1 MERQRIAIVGS
12 GISGL
17 ACAHFLHPHHEIT
30 LFEKDDHIG
39 GHSHTVMASEN
50 DRKVP
55 IDTGFMVYNE
65 VTYPHLTRLFK
76 ELAVETKNTTMS
88 FSVQHRQDKLE
99 FNGGSLNLLFGQ
111 RRNLLRPRF
120 WKMLLQINRFN
131 SETVTELKNPKNADL
146 TLAEYVEKRGYGQ
159 DFLRWYLSPMAA
171 AVWSSP
177 PEKIEEFPAHTLM
190 RFWHNHGFLGLHT
203 QHQWRTVCGGS
214 REYVTKISAP
224 FANRIHQGSGVQN
237 ISAENRIT
245 LKDGATQDFDLV
257 ISAAHG
263 DQALQLLASPTPLEK
278 EVLAN
283 FSYQKNEVVLHTD
296 PRFMP
301 KTRRCWA
308 SWNYQ
313 ITGGK
318 HSTIYWMNCLQGVSD
333 RENYF
338 VSINPSGPIDESK
351 VIRRLDYEH
360 PLFDLKAI
368 GAQARI
374 PELHQAGQKSGRYF
388 CGAWQR
394 NGFHEDGL
402 WSAIELCKYLLGKDP
417 WP

>member
-1 MERQRIAIVGS
+1 MSRQRIAIVGT

-17 ACAHFLHPHHEIT
+17 ACAHFLHRHHDIT
-30 LFEKDDHIG
+30 LFEKDDRIG
-39 GHSHTVMASEN
+39 GHSNTVMAPESG
-50 DRKVP
+50 RKVA

-76 ELAVETKNTTMS
+76 ELDVATKETSMS
-88 FSVQHRQDKLE
+88 FSVQHLQDKLE

-120 WKMLLQINRFN
+120 WRMLLQINRFN
-131 SETVTELKNPKNADL
+131 KETIAEVKDPQFADL
-146 TLAEYVEKRGYGQ
+146 TLAEYVKARGYGA

-177 PEKIEEFPAHTLM
+177 PEKIEDFPALTLM
-190 RFWHNHGFLGLHT
+190 RFWHNHGFLGLDT

-214 REYVTKISAP
+214 REYVAKISAP
-224 FANRIHQGSGVQN
+224 FQDRIHQGSGVAS
-237 ISAENRIT
+237 ISPENQIT
-245 LKDGATQDFDLV
+245 LNDGSTRQFDLI

-263 DQALQLLASPTPLEK
+263 DQALQLLTAPTPLEK
-278 EVLAN
+278 DILGK
-283 FSYQKNEVVLHTD
+283 FSYQKNEAILHTD
-296 PRFMP
+296 PQFMP
-301 KTRRCWA
+301 KTKRCWA

-313 ITGGK
+313 IAHGK
-318 HSTIYWMNCLQGVSD
+318 YSTIYWMNNLQGVSD
-333 RENYF
+333 RESYF
-338 VSINPSGPIDESK
+338 VSINPSGPIPKEK

-360 PLFDLKAI
+360 PLFDLPAI
-368 GAQARI
+368 HAQARI
-374 PELHQAGQKSGRYF
+374 PQLHQAASISGRYF

-402 WSAIELCKYLLGKDP
+402 WSAVELCKSLLGKDP
-417 WP
+417 WA

>member
-1 MERQRIAIVGS
+1 MSRQRIAIVGT

-17 ACAHFLHPHHEIT
+17 ACAHFLHRHHDLT
-30 LFEKDDHIG
+30 LFEKDDRIG
-39 GHSHTVMASEN
+39 GHSHTVLAPES
-50 DRKVP
+50 DREVP

-76 ELAVETKNTTMS
+76 ELDVETKETSMS
-88 FSVQHRQDKLE
+88 FSVQHLKDKLE

-131 SETVTELKNPKNADL
+131 KETIAEVKDPQFPTL
-146 TLAEYVEKRGYGQ
+146 TLAEYVKERGYGE

-177 PEKIEEFPAHTLM
+177 PEKIDDFPALTLM
-190 RFWHNHGFLGLHT
+190 RFWHNHGFLGLDT

-214 REYVTKISAP
+214 RAYVAKISAP
-224 FANRIHQGSGVQN
+224 FKDRIHQGSGVKS
-237 ISAENRIT
+237 ISPENQIT
-245 LKDGATQDFDLV
+245 LTDGSTHDFDLI

-263 DQALQLLASPTPLEK
+263 DQALRLLTAPTPLEK
-278 EVLAN
+278 DILSK
-283 FSYQKNEVVLHTD
+283 FSYQANEAVLHTD
-296 PRFMP
+296 PQFMP
-301 KTRRCWA
+301 KTKRCWA

-313 ITGGK
+313 ISGNK
-318 HSTIYWMNCLQGVSD
+318 HSTIYWMNSLQGMSD
-333 RENYF
+333 RESYF
-338 VSINPSGPIDESK
+338 VSINPSGPIPGDK

-360 PLFDLKAI
+360 PLFDLPAI
-368 GAQARI
+368 HAQARI
-374 PELHQAGQKSGRYF
+374 PELHQAAQQSGRYF

-402 WSAIELCKYLLGKDP
+402 WSAVELCKSLLGKDP
-417 WP
+417 WA